1 MKFYY
6 NIMDGFKD
14 PTKYYNEVTIRRF
27 RVYEATP
34 ETDKAAMEDNSE
46 LWPVYDPYGRSSTE
60 PVECKDIEEAYK
72 YILEAENM
80 SVYEYVNDI

>member
-6 NIMDGFKD
+6 NLTDGFNN
-14 PTKYYNEVTIRRF
+14 PRRFYNENTIRRF

-34 ETDKAAMEDNSE
+34 EIEAEALKQDSP
-46 LWPVYDPYGRSSTE
+46 LWPVYDPDGPSSTE
-60 PVECKDIEEAYK
+60 PVECKNLTEAYE
-72 YILEAENM
+72 YILMAENQ